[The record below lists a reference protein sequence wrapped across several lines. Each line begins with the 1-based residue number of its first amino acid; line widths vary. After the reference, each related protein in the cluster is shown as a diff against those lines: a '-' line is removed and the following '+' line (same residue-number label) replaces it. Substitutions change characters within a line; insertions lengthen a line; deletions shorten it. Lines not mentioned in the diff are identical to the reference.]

1 MRIKDFAKS
10 GHWPTLLM
18 SFLYFDVSFMVWVLL
33 GVLGVYVSKDFGLTP
48 GQKGLMAALPILGGS
63 LARLPMGLL
72 VDRIGPKRTGIL
84 GQILVMIPLIWG
96 WQAGGSFPQV
106 LSLGLLLGVAGGSFA
121 VALPL
126 ASRWYPPQHQGLAMG
141 VAGAGN
147 SGTVLAA
154 LFAPRLA
161 EAFGWHAV
169 FGMALIPVTL
179 VLGLFA
185 LFAKESPSQPAPK
198 SFSAYFGI
206 LRERDTLW
214 FSLLYCFTF
223 GGFVGLAS
231 FLVTIFHDQY
241 EISKVAAGTLTALCV
256 FSGSFMRPMGGFLSD
271 RFGGVRVLMA
281 VLIVASC
288 LLLAVSALPPIGLMT
303 PLIFTAMGTLGLGN
317 GSVFQLVP
325 QRFRKEIG
333 VATGL
338 IGAAGGLG
346 GFLLPSMLGYLKGVT
361 GTFST
366 GFLLMSIA
374 GVVCLFLLLT
384 LRRKWLE
391 DLLPA
396 SPGGV
401 PSAVNA
407 PLAGSLKS

>member
-1 MRIKDFAKS
+1 MQLKAFGRS

-48 GQKGLMAALPILGGS
+48 AQKGLMAALPILGGS

-84 GQILVMIPLIWG
+84 GQLLILLPLIWA
-96 WQAGGSFPQV
+96 WQGGTDFSQI
-106 LSLGLLLGVAGGSFA
+106 LGLGFMLGIAGGSFA

-126 ASRWYPPQHQGLAMG
+126 ASRWYPPEHQGLAMG
-141 VAGAGN
+141 IAGAGN

-169 FGMALIPVTL
+169 FGFALIPVSV
-179 VLGLFA
+179 VLLCFILFA
-185 LFAKESPSQPAPK
+185 RESPSQPAPK
-198 SFSAYFGI
+198 PLAAYFTI

-214 FSLLYCFTF
+214 FSLIYCFTF

-231 FLVTIFHDQY
+231 FLVMFFHDQY
-241 EISKVAAGTLTALCV
+241 EVSKVAAGTLAALCV
-256 FSGSFMRPMGGFLSD
+256 CSGSFMRPVGGFLAD
-271 RFGGVRVLMA
+271 RFGGVHMLTVLLGVSSLCLA
-281 VLIVASC
+281 GVAF
-288 LLLAVSALPPIGLMT
+288 LPPLGVVT
-303 PLIFTAMGTLGLGN
+303 PLIIVAMGTLGLGN

-346 GFLLPSMLGYLKGVT
+346 GFVLPSVLGYLKGIT
-361 GTFST
+361 GTYAT
-366 GFLLMSIA
+366 GFL
-374 GVVCLFLLLT
+374 FLTAVGATCMLSLLGQ
-384 LRRKWLE
+384 RKRWIE
-391 DLLPA
+391 SLLPA
-396 SPGGV
+396 P
-401 PSAVNA
+401 AA
-407 PLAGSLKS
+407 PLSMQPNQPVA